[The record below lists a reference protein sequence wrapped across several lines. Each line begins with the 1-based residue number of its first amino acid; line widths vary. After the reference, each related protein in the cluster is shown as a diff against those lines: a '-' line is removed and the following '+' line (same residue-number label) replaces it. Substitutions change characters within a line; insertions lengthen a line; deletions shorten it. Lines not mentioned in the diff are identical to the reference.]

1 MKNAP
6 LFLLL
11 CGLCMPG
18 ALAQPFDKPSEQ
30 VLIPLYRSSPLPG
43 ANGSLWITELSVY
56 NASEHPVEWSQ
67 GLFCGIP
74 EGCPDALLPGKAFGQ
89 ISLLTHAL
97 LPHQGSEAFL
107 YLVNPGGPKVHL
119 NLRVRDISRARTDAG
134 TEIPVIREADAL
146 TGDTHLLNI
155 PTDGSSRVTLRLYD
169 FEGRHGPQ
177 VFVEVASPT
186 GVILHS
192 EVVTL
197 LFGGAWTNERY
208 PPYPSVA
215 VVFGLEQIGIQNG
228 TETVRVRLEPVE
240 PGMRYWAF
248 ATVTNNETQHVTT
261 ITPQ

>member
-1 MKNAP
+1 MPKSARRP
-6 LFLLL
+6 
-11 CGLCMPG
+11 GLAHPV
-18 ALAQPFDKPSEQ
+18 ALARREPGRHAEPVAAHQR
-30 VLIPLYRSSPLPG
+30 VSPLHRP
-43 ANGSLWITELSVY
+43 
-56 NASEHPVEWSQ
+56 
-67 GLFCGIP
+67 
-74 EGCPDALLPGKAFGQ
+74 
-89 ISLLTHAL
+89 
-97 LPHQGSEAFL
+97 
-107 YLVNPGGPKVHL
+107 
-119 NLRVRDISRARTDAG
+119 RT
-134 TEIPVIREADAL
+134 REAEAVDGERRYVGADAEQL
-146 TGDTHLLNI
+146 ARGLVGH
-155 PTDGSSRVTLRLYD
+155 
-169 FEGRHGPQ
+169 HGPQ